1 MFKEIDSQMYQNFRR
16 NLRNKRKELGLTQKE
31 LAKKVGVSFRT
42 IQNYE
47 NGITPPTLSI
57 VEKIILVLALDLEEM
72 FLPIKEESIN
82 YVKEFKKIDIDK
94 INYLVMN
101 INFSIEELNKELSK
115 LKLLE

>member
-47 NGITPPTLSI
+47 SGLTPPTLSI

>member
-1 MFKEIDSQMYQNFRR
+1 MFKEIDSQMSQNFRR

-47 NGITPPTLSI
+47 GGLTPPTLSI
-57 VEKIILVLALDLEEM
+57 VEKITLVLGVDFEQM
-72 FLPIKEESIN
+72 FLPINDESIN
-82 YVKEFKKIDIDK
+82 YVKDFVKIDVEK

-101 INFSIEELNKELSK
+101 INCSIEELNKELSK
-115 LKLLE
+115 LDFLK

>member
-31 LAKKVGVSFRT
+31 LAKLANVSFRT

-47 NGITPPTLSI
+47 NGLTPPTFSI
-57 VEKIILVLALDLEEM
+57 VEKIILVLAVDFEQM
-72 FLPIKEESIN
+72 FLPIKEE
-82 YVKEFKKIDIDK
+82 K

-101 INFSIEELNKELSK
+101 INCSIEELNKELSK
-115 LKLLE
+115 LDFLK